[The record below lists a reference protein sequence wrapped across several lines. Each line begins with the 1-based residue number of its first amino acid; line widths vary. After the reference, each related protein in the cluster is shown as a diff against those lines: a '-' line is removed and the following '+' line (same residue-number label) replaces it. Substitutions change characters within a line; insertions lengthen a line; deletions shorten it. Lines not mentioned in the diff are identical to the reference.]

1 MSECS
6 KAAYEEE
13 IALLRD
19 ALQSVQV
26 EVDES
31 RLESRSLKARL
42 ELKSHTVEIGNEG
55 LSESTAELKA
65 KLADMQKKY
74 QEVVSELETFRME
87 RVRVVPTG
95 SPNQDDQV
103 VQKFQYLKGCLEQEV
118 KDLKAKLAKVQ
129 EEKMHDARL
138 MKELE
143 TRLETESRQVL
154 EDERE
159 ELKNSYSILVEN
171 INQEKALL
179 IEKYEEAQDEI
190 KMLQEA
196 LRGTVSVEAAA
207 KDFDEMK
214 AEMGG
219 AIEGLQKRLLE
230 LSKSYS
236 EAKNELAEARSN
248 LQAKSLESKQLSHTV
263 CLTKEQH
270 EEKLQE
276 LTLKMKDT
284 EVKYQSA
291 LKEISQLQQEAEIQ
305 TKSSVSIA
313 DHTQVVASLG
323 NAIKS
328 LESEVDVLKQQL
340 TQKTSQLDALQN
352 MPTVEKDTTPNDCV
366 SKMEH
371 EQMRES
377 LEHKISHLT
386 QLLQDALRKQ
396 DEMALEV
403 TAAWQEVKD
412 GKNEKEAAQK
422 LAVAREQENNA
433 LNGKY
438 REAQEAIMQLKK
450 QVENHVTSEREK
462 NKKVNSHTHLL
473 VSAFLL
479 YSLFFSFW
487 LVFFLCNSDDSNNN
501 DLYFL
506 FYNCCLCPYLILNI
520 ITFIVVF
527 SFLMH
532 FVYSTFIAILK
543 DDDDDH
549 YDDYYF

>member
-1 MSECS
+1 MSEAK

-13 IALLRD
+13 VALLRD
-19 ALQSVQV
+19 MLQSLQV
-26 EVDES
+26 ELDEL
-31 RLESRSLKARL
+31 RLENRSLQARL
-42 ELKSHTVEIGNEG
+42 GLNSHTGEIENEG

-74 QEVVSELETFRME
+74 QELVLEQEILRME

-95 SPNQDDQV
+95 SPNQGDQV
-103 VQKFQYLKGCLEQEV
+103 LQKFQYLKGCLEQEV
-118 KDLKAKLAKVQ
+118 KDLKTKLAKLQ
-129 EEKMHDARL
+129 EEKVNDAKL
-138 MKELE
+138 IKGLE
-143 TRLETESRQVL
+143 ARLETESRQVI
-154 EDERE
+154 EEERE
-159 ELKNSYSILVEN
+159 ELKNSYSVLVEN

-190 KMLQEA
+190 RMLQEA

-219 AIEGLQKRLLE
+219 VIEGLQKRLLE

-236 EAKNELAEARSN
+236 EAKNELAEARSQ
-248 LQAKSLESKQLSHTV
+248 LQAKALETKHLSQAV

-276 LTLKMKDT
+276 LTLKIKDVQNSSKDI

-291 LKEISQLQQEAEIQ
+291 LKEISQLQQDAEIQ
-305 TKSSVSIA
+305 SKSSVSIA

-328 LESEVDVLKQQL
+328 VESEVDALKQQL
-340 TQKTSQLDALQN
+340 TQKTLQLDALQN
-352 MPTVEKDTTPNDCV
+352 IPIVEKDTTPNDCV
-366 SKMEH
+366 SKMDH

-377 LEHKISHLT
+377 LECKINHLT

-412 GKNEKEAAQK
+412 VKNEKEAAQK
-422 LAVAREQENNA
+422 LLVAREQEINT
-433 LNGKY
+433 LSGKC
-438 REAQEAIMQLKK
+438 RDAQEAIAHLKK
-450 QVENHVTSEREK
+450 QVEIHVNSEREK
-462 NKKVNSHTHLL
+462 NKKVNTNSHLL
-473 VSAFLL
+473 GYVFRFLAPFQL
-479 YSLFFSFW
+479 FVLFFLFCLFFS
-487 LVFFLCNSDDSNNN
+487 NSC
-501 DLYFL
+501 FPHAA
-506 FYNCCLCPYLILNI
+506 F
-520 ITFIVVF
+520 
-527 SFLMH
+527 
-532 FVYSTFIAILK
+532 
-543 DDDDDH
+543 
-549 YDDYYF
+549 